1 VQIRVRRQRTG
12 RGGRDL
18 ERSECVEREEARG
31 IGGYGLEYLTRT
43 RLRDYS

>member
-18 ERSECVEREEARG
+18 ERSEYVEREEARG
-31 IGGYGLEYLTRT
+31 VGGYGLEYLTRT